1 MFIFRSFNE
10 IAYSFFGLIFY
21 LIPIVIYLLLIIKS
35 KNYPLP
41 EGYAS
46 FEKRA
51 IAIGIDTALIYGI
64 NYSLLYFYAGTPE
77 PPVFKIALITM
88 ATSFANL
95 IILPTF
101 TGWSIGKKILKIK
114 IIRKENKEAGFGE
127 IFTRELVKSWFSML
141 IFYLGCFWF
150 LTSKRT
156 TWHDSVADTIVVN
169 ENFAIEEAS

>member
-10 IAYSFFGLIFY
+10 LAYAYFGLIFY
-21 LIPIVIYLLLIIKS
+21 FIPVTIYVLLKKKS
-35 KNYPLP
+35 KNYPYP
-41 EGYAS
+41 VGYAT

-51 IAIGIDTALIYGI
+51 AAIGIDTALIYGV
-64 NYSLLYFYAGTPE
+64 NYLAIYIYSGTPE

-88 ATSFANL
+88 AASFGNL
-95 IILPTF
+95 VVLPTF

-127 IFTRELVKSWFSML
+127 IFARELVKSWFSMTF
-141 IFYLGCFWF
+141 FYLGCFWF

-169 ENFAIEEAS
+169 DNFDLGEAN